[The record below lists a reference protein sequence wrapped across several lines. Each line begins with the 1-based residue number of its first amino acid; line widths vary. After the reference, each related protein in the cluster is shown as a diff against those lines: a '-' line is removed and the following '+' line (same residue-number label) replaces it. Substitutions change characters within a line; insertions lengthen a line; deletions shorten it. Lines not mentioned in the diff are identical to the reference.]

1 MAAPVNSP
9 VQGKDSAVK
18 LVYDKRKCRA
28 MGLCEAAAP
37 ELFEIHEY
45 GRLEIK
51 VEHPTEDQLA
61 EVRAAVAA
69 CPTESLSLEED

>member
-1 MAAPVNSP
+1 M
-9 VQGKDSAVK
+9 K

-28 MGLCEAAAP
+28 MGFCEAAAP
-37 ELFEIHEY
+37 DLFVIHEY

-51 VEHPTEDQLA
+51 VEHPTEEQLDA
-61 EVRAAVAA
+61 VRAAVAA